1 MPPPSS
7 SKPTSSPVTARITS
21 GPVMNMCEVP
31 SAITTKSVSAGE
43 YTAPP
48 ALGPRISEIWGM
60 TPDAATLRRKI
71 SANWV
76 SAATPSWILD
86 GGGAR
91 IQEGVAALTQFAE
104 IFRRNVAAS
113 GVIPQI
119 SLILGPS
126 AGGAVYSP
134 ALTDF
139 VVMADGTSHMFIT
152 GPDVIRAVTGEDV
165 GFEELGG
172 GMTHNARSGVAH
184 YLGADEDDAIDWV
197 HTLLGYLPSN
207 NLSEPPVWDG
217 EEAALHATAAEGELD
232 TLVPDSDSQP
242 YDMRGVVEHVLDHPT
257 HVVRLGVRVRHQGVE
272 LAVGRGDVQLGLL
285 AVPHRWLGQVVG
297 RQVAEQGV
305 HPVDGVVLVRAEV
318 VRDTRSGVV
327 RHAAAEL
334 LETDVLAGDRP
345 DHVGAGDEH
354 VRRAVSH
361 HHEVRQRGAVYGPAG
376 TGPQDQRDLGD
387 DARRRDVAPE
397 DLGELGERR
406 DTLLDPCAAAVKDPD
421 QRHACAQGEIHHLG
435 DLLAVRL
442 TERAT
447 EDREV
452 LGAHAHLAPVDRAVP
467 DDDAVPKD
475 PLGVQPERGRVV
487 PDEGVELDEAALVEQ
502 GRDPLAG
509 GLLAPGVLARR
520 GGLVGGRDGGV
531 DPVGQVR
538 ELGAG
543 SGDRSPGAG
552 VTHEI
557 PP

>member
-76 SAATPSWILD
+76 SAATPSWIR
-86 GGGAR
+86 APPPSR

-217 EEAALHATAAEGELD
+217 EEAELHVT
-232 TLVPDSDSQP
+232 
-242 YDMRGVVEHVLDHPT
+242 
-257 HVVRLGVRVRHQGVE
+257 
-272 LAVGRGDVQLGLL
+272 
-285 AVPHRWLGQVVG
+285 
-297 RQVAEQGV
+297 
-305 HPVDGVVLVRAEV
+305 
-318 VRDTRSGVV
+318 
-327 RHAAAEL
+327 AAEL

-361 HHEVRQRGAVYGPAG
+361 HDEVRQRGGVHGPAG
-376 TGPQDQRDLGD
+376 TGPQGQRDLGD

-397 DLGELGERR
+397 DLGELGECR
-406 DTLLDPCAAAVKDPD
+406 DTLLDPCAAAVQDPD

-452 LGAHAHLAPVDRAVP
+452 LGA
-467 DDDAVPKD
+467 
-475 PLGVQPERGRVV
+475 
-487 PDEGVELDEAALVEQ
+487 
-502 GRDPLAG
+502 
-509 GLLAPGVLARR
+509 
-520 GGLVGGRDGGV
+520 
-531 DPVGQVR
+531 
-538 ELGAG
+538 
-543 SGDRSPGAG
+543 
-552 VTHEI
+552 
-557 PP
+557 